1 MIIYL
6 ILRYLYLIYFS
17 PTIPAHMDWAS
28 HYPTFVAKDE
38 KSEDATGLLQEDT
51 PAVQKLLK
59 AVEIADIGC
68 GFGGLLFA
76 LAPRF
81 PKTLLVG
88 R

>member
-1 MIIYL
+1 
-6 ILRYLYLIYFS
+6 
-17 PTIPAHMDWAS
+17 MDWAS
-28 HYPTFVAKDE
+28 HYPAFIAKDE
-38 KSEDATGLLQEDT
+38 KSEDATDLLQEDT

-59 AVEIADIGC
+59 TVEIADIGC

-81 PKTLLVG
+81 PNTLLVG